1 MLCNLCMKD
10 VGWTIEV
17 KEHLRDHPMTYIVT
31 REICFSCLL
40 EIAEKERPKIFP
52 DTGIYTLSCPKGHD
66 VNKPGLVIHCDDIEK
81 GPFYCP
87 ECKTRLKKTI
97 ISEKI
102 KKEEKE

>member
-31 REICFSCLL
+31 REICFNCLL
-40 EIAEKERPKIFP
+40 EIAEKERPK
-52 DTGIYTLSCPKGHD
+52 
-66 VNKPGLVIHCDDIEK
+66 
-81 GPFYCP
+81 
-87 ECKTRLKKTI
+87 
-97 ISEKI
+97 KI